1 MFNSDFEENAIL
13 YTMADINVKYL
24 GLDLRT
30 PLIAAS
36 SGLTDNIENLK
47 RFEKHGAGAVVL
59 KSLFEEEIRIEK
71 DSNLSKMSSSGFIY
85 PESIEFYNYHD
96 GADSE
101 STYRYLDLI
110 REAKK
115 KISIPVIPSINC
127 VTAEQWTDFPK
138 LIQDAGADALELNI
152 FIIPS
157 DLNRTKFENEKVYFD
172 IVKEV
177 QKKVT
182 IPISLKVSFYF
193 SDLALML
200 KRLSET
206 GISGLVLFNRFYS
219 PDFDI
224 DSMEVTSASVL
235 SSPGD
240 FSPSLRWI
248 SIMRDH
254 VSCDLASSGGV
265 HDGNTLIKMILAGA
279 DAVQAASAFYKN
291 GIDYGDEMIS
301 TLQAWMKKNK
311 FKSIDEFK
319 SLMSQHEN
327 VNPAVFQRVQFMK
340 YFRGHR

>member
-1 MFNSDFEENAIL
+1 
-13 YTMADINVKYL
+13 MADLSVKYL
-24 GLDLRT
+24 GLDLKT

-47 RFEKHGAGAVVL
+47 RFEKYGVGAVVL

-71 DSNLSKMSSSGFIY
+71 DSSLSKMSSSGFIY
-85 PESIEFYNYHD
+85 PESMEFYDYLD
-96 GADSE
+96 GADNE
-101 STYRYLDLI
+101 STMRYLDLI
-110 REAKK
+110 YEAKK
-115 KISIPVIPSINC
+115 KLSIPVIPSINC

-138 LIQDAGADALELNI
+138 RIQEAGADALELNI

-157 DLNRTKFENEKVYFD
+157 DMSRTKFENEKVYFD

-177 QKKVT
+177 SMQVS

-206 GISGLVLFNRFYS
+206 GISGMVLFNRFYS
-219 PDFDI
+219 PDIDI

-240 FSPSLRWI
+240 FSQSLRWI
-248 SIMRDH
+248 AIMRDH

-265 HDGNTLIKMILAGA
+265 HDGNTMIKMILAGA
-279 DAVQAASAFYKN
+279 NAVQVASAFYKN
-291 GIDYGDEMIS
+291 GVDYGEEMIS
-301 TLQAWMKKNK
+301 VLQAWMNKNK
-311 FKSIDEFK
+311 YKNIDEFR
-319 SLMSQHEN
+319 SLMSQHETA
-327 VNPAVFQRVQFMK
+327 NPAVFQRVQFMK
-340 YFRGHR
+340 YFRGQR

>member
-1 MFNSDFEENAIL
+1 
-13 YTMADINVKYL
+13 MADLSVKYL
-24 GLDLRT
+24 GLDLKT

-36 SGLTDNIENLK
+36 SGLTDNIDNLK
-47 RFEKHGAGAVVL
+47 RFEKHGVGAVVL

-71 DSNLSKMSSSGFIY
+71 DAALSKMSSSGFIY
-85 PESIEFYNYHD
+85 PESMEFYDYLD
-96 GADSE
+96 GADRE
-101 STYRYLDLI
+101 STYRYLDFI

-115 KISIPVIPSINC
+115 KLSIPVIPSINC

-138 LIQDAGADALELNI
+138 QIQEAGADALELNI

-157 DLNRTKFENEKVYFD
+157 DLNRTKFENEKTYFD

-177 QKKVT
+177 KKQVT

-200 KRLSET
+200 KKLSES
-206 GISGLVLFNRFYS
+206 GIAGLVLFNRFYS
-219 PDFDI
+219 PDIDI
-224 DSMEVTSASVL
+224 DTLEVTSAGVL

-248 SIMRDH
+248 AIMRDY

-265 HDGNTLIKMILAGA
+265 HDGNTMIKMILAGA
-279 DAVQAASAFYKN
+279 NAVQVASAFYKN

-301 TLQAWMKKNK
+301 VLQAWMKKNNY
-311 FKSIDEFK
+311 KSIEEFR
-319 SLMSQHEN
+319 SLMRQHES

-340 YFRGHR
+340 YFRGQR

>member
-1 MFNSDFEENAIL
+1 
-13 YTMADINVKYL
+13 MADLSVKYL
-24 GLDLRT
+24 GLDLKT

-71 DSNLSKMSSSGFIY
+71 DAALSKMSSSGFIY
-85 PESIEFYNYHD
+85 PESMEFYDYHD

-101 STYRYLDLI
+101 STFRYLDLI
-110 REAKK
+110 HEAKK
-115 KISIPVIPSINC
+115 KLSIPVIPSINC

-138 LIQDAGADALELNI
+138 QIQEAGADAIELNI

-157 DLNRTKFENEKVYFD
+157 DLNRTKFDNEKLYFD
-172 IVKEV
+172 IVREV
-177 QKKVT
+177 KKQVT

-200 KRLSET
+200 KKLSES

-224 DSMEVTSASVL
+224 DTMEITSASVL

-240 FSPSLRWI
+240 FSQSLRWI
-248 SIMRDH
+248 AIMKDH

-265 HDGNTLIKMILAGA
+265 HDGNTMIKMILAGA
-279 DAVQAASAFYKN
+279 NAVQVASAFYKN
-291 GIDYGDEMIS
+291 GIDYGTEMLTVLDS
-301 TLQAWMKKNK
+301 WMKKNK
-311 FKSIDEFK
+311 YKTIGDFRAK
-319 SLMSQHEN
+319 MSQHETA
-327 VNPAVFQRVQFMK
+327 NPAVFQRVQFMK
-340 YFRGHR
+340 YFRGMR

>member
-1 MFNSDFEENAIL
+1 
-13 YTMADINVKYL
+13 MADISVKYL

-36 SGLTDNIENLK
+36 SGLTDNIDNLK

-59 KSLFEEEIRIEK
+59 KSLFEEEIRLEK
-71 DSNLSKMSSSGFIY
+71 DASLSKMSSSGFIY
-85 PESIEFYNYHD
+85 PESMEFYDYLD
-96 GADSE
+96 GADNE
-101 STYRYLDLI
+101 STFRYLDLI

-115 KISIPVIPSINC
+115 KISIPVTPSINC
-127 VTAEQWTDFPK
+127 VTAEQWTEFPK
-138 LIQDAGADALELNI
+138 LMQDAGADALELNI

-157 DLNRTKFENEKVYFD
+157 DLNRTKFDNEKVYFD

-177 QKKVT
+177 KKQVS

-200 KRLSET
+200 KKLSET

-224 DSMEVTSASVL
+224 DNMEITSASVL

-240 FSPSLRWI
+240 FSPSLRWLA
-248 SIMRDH
+248 IMREH

-279 DAVQAASAFYKN
+279 NAVQVASAFYKN
-291 GIDYGDEMIS
+291 GIDYGDEIIDA
-301 TLQAWMKKNK
+301 LQAWMKKNK
-311 FKSIDEFK
+311 YKNIDEFR
-319 SLMSQHEN
+319 SLMSQRETS
-327 VNPAVFQRVQFMK
+327 NPAVFQRVQFMK
-340 YFRGHR
+340 YFRGQR